1 MLGTRNG
8 KDHVGMVV
16 VDQEEPSNVEGIVVQ
31 TLDTGDG
38 EDHVEMDEGGQEES
52 QAQCLPPW

>member
-52 QAQCLPPW
+52 KAK